1 MDDIHDGGGV
11 FHSGYVGSMGHNI
24 FSGDVVKLKD
34 IVDHISF
41 VFFDRTFLVADV
53 NHHTDFLF
61 GDLLCLAGWVDVQ
74 QL

>member
-1 MDDIHDGGGV
+1 
-11 FHSGYVGSMGHNI
+11 MGHNI